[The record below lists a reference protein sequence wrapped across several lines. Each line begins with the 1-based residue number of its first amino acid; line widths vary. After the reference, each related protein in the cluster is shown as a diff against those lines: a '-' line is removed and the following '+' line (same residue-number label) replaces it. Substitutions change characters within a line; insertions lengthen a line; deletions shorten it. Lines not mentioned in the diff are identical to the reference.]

1 MLASSLLYTARAVL
15 PPFILAGFISYILEP
30 LVTLVQRRGIHRAP
44 SILIIY
50 GALLLA
56 AALFVVYFVPAFVRD
71 VRGLAGQ
78 VPGLISM
85 IQHYSTAAR
94 ETVARYNL
102 PAGLERGLVNSLQ
115 QVETVLARI
124 GDNVFSYFLSSATLL
139 SYVIV
144 APVITY
150 YILKDINKWRQRALV
165 ALARHPLPY
174 VDLLRDVDQVLTGF
188 VRGQA
193 IVASTVAVM
202 MWIGLAALGVRFTAA
217 LGLIAGLGEFIPFFG
232 PIAAGI
238 PVAVLAFMKSPATG
252 VWALVVVGIIQWI
265 DSNLIVPR
273 VTGPRVGLHPLWMIF
288 ALFAGGELLGLWG
301 LFIAIPAAGIV
312 GALLKFGKA
321 MYARG

>member
-30 LVTLVQRRGIHRAP
+30 LVTLVQRRGIHRVP

-56 AALFVVYFVPAFVRD
+56 AAFFVVYFVPAFARD

-124 GDNVFSYFLSSATLL
+124 GDNVLSYFLSSATLL